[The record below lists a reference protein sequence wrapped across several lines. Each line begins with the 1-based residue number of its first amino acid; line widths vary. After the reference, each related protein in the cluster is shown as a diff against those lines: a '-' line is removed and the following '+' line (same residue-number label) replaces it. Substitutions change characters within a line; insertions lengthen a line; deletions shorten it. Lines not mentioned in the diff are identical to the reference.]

1 METAKSCYQYRLL
14 KKHYRKLDMDYI
26 FDKIILNALRKNESY
41 MLTSTKNTF
50 FEMIYQKYGMLKC
63 EICGAENLSRGTNRN
78 IKNNQL
84 ATIEHVIP
92 QSLGG
97 LKFAFSNMICA
108 CSICNNKRDLLPLV
122 KKGDLF
128 VY

>member
-1 METAKSCYQYRLL
+1 MDSKSSHQYRLL

-26 FDKIILNALRKNESY
+26 FDKIILTSLKKNESY
-41 MLTSTKNTF
+41 MLTTNKNTF
-50 FEMIYQKYGMLKC
+50 FDMIYQKYGMLKC
-63 EICGAENLSRGTNRN
+63 EICGAENLIRGTNRN
-78 IKNNQL
+78 STKQNQL
-84 ATIEHVIP
+84 ATIDHVIP

-97 LKFAFSNMICA
+97 LKFAYSNMICA
-108 CSICNNKRDLLPLV
+108 CSVCNNKRDLSPLV